1 MTGAVH
7 LSRRLVL
14 ERREKA
20 PDGAGGFATAWV
32 PLGAVWAEVTART
45 GREDFIAARPV
56 SRVTYRI
63 RVRATPPGA
72 PSRPHPDQRF
82 REGNRVFDIRTVFE
96 ADRQG
101 RYLEIMAEEGILP

>member
-7 LSRRLVL
+7 LSRRLLL
-14 ERREKA
+14 ERRDKA
-20 PDGAGGFATAWV
+20 PDGAGGYDTVWV
-32 PLGAVWAEVTART
+32 PLGTVWAEVTART

-63 RVRATPPGA
+63 RLRAAPAGS
-72 PSRPHPDQRF
+72 PSRPVPDQRF
-82 REGNRVFDIRTVFE
+82 REGNRIFDIRTVSE

>member
-7 LSRRLVL
+7 LSRRLLL
-14 ERREKA
+14 ERRDKA
-20 PDGAGGFATAWV
+20 PDGSGGYDTVWV
-32 PLGAVWAEVTART
+32 PLGTVWAEVTART

-63 RVRATPPGA
+63 RVRAAPAGS
-72 PSRPHPDQRF
+72 PSRPVPDQRF
-82 REGNRVFDIRTVFE
+82 REGNRIFDIRTVSE